1 MKNERREY
9 MDLEK
14 TSIKGIIPVSAVI
27 EATKEMVA
35 DIEEEDRALIEV
47 ETTVIDIIH
56 IEGVII
62 EGTLLIG
69 GVGVDVVD
77 FCIAISCYIINFILL
92 SITWGS
98 IQALIFVV
106 IVWFIDIVL
115 LG

>member
-1 MKNERREY
+1 MKNEKREY
-9 MDLEK
+9 MGLEK

-77 FCIAISCYIINFILL
+77 FCIAISYYIIQFILL
-92 SITWGS
+92 SITLES

-106 IVWFIDIVL
+106 IFD
-115 LG
+115 

>member
-1 MKNERREY
+1 MKNEKREY
-9 MDLEK
+9 MGLEK

-69 GVGVDVVD
+69 GVVVDVVD
-77 FCIAISCYIINFILL
+77 FCIAFFISYYSVHFVINY
-92 SITWGS
+92 
-98 IQALIFVV
+98 
-106 IVWFIDIVL
+106 
-115 LG
+115 LGK

>member
-1 MKNERREY
+1 MG
-9 MDLEK
+9 LEK

-69 GVGVDVVD
+69 GVVVDVVD
-77 FCIAISCYIINFILL
+77 FCIASCYYIFSSFCYQLL
-92 SITWGS
+92 WKV
-98 IQALIFVV
+98 FKC
-106 IVWFIDIVL
+106 
-115 LG
+115 